1 MPCAID
7 SISILAPSEGNAN
20 GFALV
25 DDSGLASAW
34 KDSIGAFVEVK
45 VETTD
50 KFGFEM
56 VPPDKLPPPPLG
68 GITIQGNVAGV
79 GALVA
84 RERSAQTSEKQTYV
98 NGRARLLQDVG
109 MVVYVLGLKNA
120 AQTVLVAVL
129 QKDGKTFQVSCG
141 APTQAFKKYRNEF
154 QQIISSVSPS

>member
-34 KDSIGAFVEVK
+34 KDSSGAFVEVK

-68 GITIQGNVAGV
+68 GITIQGHGMP
-79 GALVA
+79 ALGTHA
-84 RERSAQTSEKQTYV
+84 
-98 NGRARLLQDVG
+98 
-109 MVVYVLGLKNA
+109 
-120 AQTVLVAVL
+120 
-129 QKDGKTFQVSCG
+129 
-141 APTQAFKKYRNEF
+141 
-154 QQIISSVSPS
+154 